1 MNFIEKKAILVVS
14 FGTSHENTRAV
25 TIDAIESE
33 IASAFPGFAIY
44 RAWTSGMIIRK
55 ILKRDHVK
63 IFTVIEAM
71 EQMLADGITDVII
84 QPTHVINGIEND
96 LMKEHA
102 LSFRDAF
109 RSIRF
114 GTPLLTSEADNRA
127 VIAAVTETFSS
138 LSPKDALVLMGHGTT
153 HYSNAIYA
161 ALDYQFKE
169 MGYPN
174 IFVGTVEAYPDMDT
188 LLRLVDQTHPEQIY
202 LAPFMIVA
210 GDHAVNDMA
219 GEDED
224 SWQSQ
229 FQSLGYPVTC
239 ILKGLGEY
247 EAIRKIFLQ
256 HIEDALA
263 EAQAILELYT
273 PW

>member
-33 IASAFPGFAIY
+33 IASAFPDFAIY

-63 IFTVIEAM
+63 IFTVSEAM
-71 EQMLADGITDVII
+71 EQMRADGITDVII

-127 VIAAVTETFSS
+127 VIAAVTETFLVSLPKRCSRTYGTWNYTLFQCNLCCFGLSIQRDGISKYLCRNSRS
-138 LSPKDALVLMGHGTT
+138 LSRYG
-153 HYSNAIYA
+153 YA
-161 ALDYQFKE
+161 A
-169 MGYPN
+169 
-174 IFVGTVEAYPDMDT
+174 
-188 LLRLVDQTHPEQIY
+188 
-202 LAPFMIVA
+202 AP
-210 GDHAVNDMA
+210 
-219 GEDED
+219 
-224 SWQSQ
+224 
-229 FQSLGYPVTC
+229 
-239 ILKGLGEY
+239 
-247 EAIRKIFLQ
+247 R
-256 HIEDALA
+256 
-263 EAQAILELYT
+263 
-273 PW
+273 

>member
-138 LSPKDALVLMGHGTT
+138 LSPRND
-153 HYSNAIYA
+153 
-161 ALDYQFKE
+161 
-169 MGYPN
+169 

-263 EAQAILELYT
+263 KA
-273 PW
+273 

>member
-33 IASAFPGFAIY
+33 IASAFPDFAIY

-63 IFTVIEAM
+63 IFTVSEAM
-71 EQMLADGITDVII
+71 EQMRADGITDVII

-127 VIAAVTETFSS
+127 VIAAVT
-138 LSPKDALVLMGHGTT
+138 D
-153 HYSNAIYA
+153 AIYA

-219 GEDED
+219 GEDEE

-263 EAQAILELYT
+263 EA
-273 PW
+273 

>member
-33 IASAFPGFAIY
+33 IASAFPDFAIY

-219 GEDED
+219 GEDEE

-263 EAQAILELYT
+263 EA
-273 PW
+273 

>member
-71 EQMLADGITDVII
+71 EQMRADGITDVII

-138 LSPKDALVLMGHGTT
+138 LSQKMLSYLW
-153 HYSNAIYA
+153 
-161 ALDYQFKE
+161 
-169 MGYPN
+169 
-174 IFVGTVEAYPDMDT
+174 DMELHIIPMQSM
-188 LLRLVDQTHPEQIY
+188 LLWIINSKRWDIQISLSEQ
-202 LAPFMIVA
+202 
-210 GDHAVNDMA
+210 
-219 GEDED
+219 
-224 SWQSQ
+224 
-229 FQSLGYPVTC
+229 
-239 ILKGLGEY
+239 
-247 EAIRKIFLQ
+247 
-256 HIEDALA
+256 
-263 EAQAILELYT
+263 
-273 PW
+273 